1 MKILLIFFTFSLIS
15 GAVRCVSVT
24 GYSGGSLLVDSGK
37 LWYSY
42 SSKYMAKLHEW
53 RTIINNMKHDQWISE
68 GRFTLFCNE
77 YSGLMIY
84 IRELNIQDAG
94 IYQIGVDGKWAINMA
109 LNVEEDSCCNTSKR
123 VMVNIGETATFSC
136 EYSQNHNNNVKII
149 FKEGNKSIEV
159 IYSTGNKEERFS
171 VSDDRH
177 NQLMTVRITA
187 VTPDDGGV
195 YLCGVWINRESYSY
209 SIINTVHLHVVTK
222 VGVSRVTGHS
232 GGRMMIKC
240 EHPQHKTKPKYICK
254 ESDGC
259 SERKNPGVQ
268 DEWMEN
274 GDVSLYDDTR
284 AGVLMVFFRELKAAD
299 AGTYRCGVNVS
310 HYTESFTE
318 LQLDV
323 RDDAKYPKTKTESAH
338 LGEEVNITCQIPE
351 EHKVHFCKEDDDHIC
366 QNISTSAVTEMSPSS
381 ERNEE
386 RVFTVSISNVSV
398 RDAGVYWCGAETRD
412 THLTFI
418 SLTTKIQLNLISNG
432 FSMFIII
439 CVCVSL
445 LLIGGFTLTVCKLR
459 HKRGGKALTSDNGT
473 REKNIMVQSSCADSR
488 RDSLTD
494 PGSAQINSHDELPT
508 ILSDGLLYTSVSF
521 QKHEESLS
529 EASVTVSKNE
539 LYSDYATVSRRMRL
553 N

>member
-37 LWYSY
+37 LWFSN
-42 SSKYMAKLHEW
+42 SSKYMAKLPHEW
-53 RTIINNMKHDQWISE
+53 RTIINDTKHDKWIND
-68 GRFTLFCNE
+68 GRFTLFCNNE
-77 YSGLMIY
+77 GNLMIY
-84 IRELNIQDAG
+84 IRELNQHDAG
-94 IYQIGVDGKWAINMA
+94 RYAIEVLHKWRKYMT
-109 LNVEEDSCCNTSKR
+109 LNVEEDSCCKESKT
-123 VMVNIGETATFSC
+123 VMLNIGETATFSC
-136 EYSQNHNNNVKII
+136 EYSQNHINGPKII
-149 FKEGNKSIEV
+149 FKEGKDSIET
-159 IYSTGNKEERFS
+159 IYSTSKKTERLS

-177 NQLMTVRITA
+177 KNLFNVRITA

-195 YLCGVWINRESYSY
+195 YLCGVWINRHSYSY
-209 SIINTVHLHVVTK
+209 SIINTVHLYIITK

-323 RDDAKYPKTKTESAH
+323 RD
-338 LGEEVNITCQIPE
+338 GE
-351 EHKVHFCKEDDDHIC
+351 
-366 QNISTSAVTEMSPSS
+366 M
-381 ERNEE
+381 
-386 RVFTVSISNVSV
+386 
-398 RDAGVYWCGAETRD
+398 
-412 THLTFI
+412 
-418 SLTTKIQLNLISNG
+418 
-432 FSMFIII
+432 
-439 CVCVSL
+439 
-445 LLIGGFTLTVCKLR
+445 
-459 HKRGGKALTSDNGT
+459 
-473 REKNIMVQSSCADSR
+473 
-488 RDSLTD
+488 
-494 PGSAQINSHDELPT
+494 
-508 ILSDGLLYTSVSF
+508 
-521 QKHEESLS
+521 
-529 EASVTVSKNE
+529 
-539 LYSDYATVSRRMRL
+539 
-553 N
+553 

>member
-459 HKRGGKALTSDNGT
+459 HKRG
-473 REKNIMVQSSCADSR
+473 
-488 RDSLTD
+488 D

-539 LYSDYATVSRRMRL
+539 LYSDYATVSR
-553 N
+553 

>member
-1 MKILLIFFTFSLIS
+1 
-15 GAVRCVSVT
+15 
-24 GYSGGSLLVDSGK
+24 
-37 LWYSY
+37 
-42 SSKYMAKLHEW
+42 MA
-53 RTIINNMKHDQWISE
+53 
-68 GRFTLFCNE
+68 
-77 YSGLMIY
+77 
-84 IRELNIQDAG
+84 
-94 IYQIGVDGKWAINMA
+94 
-109 LNVEEDSCCNTSKR
+109 
-123 VMVNIGETATFSC
+123 
-136 EYSQNHNNNVKII
+136 
-149 FKEGNKSIEV
+149 
-159 IYSTGNKEERFS
+159 
-171 VSDDRH
+171 
-177 NQLMTVRITA
+177 
-187 VTPDDGGV
+187 
-195 YLCGVWINRESYSY
+195 
-209 SIINTVHLHVVTK
+209 K
-222 VGVSRVTGHS
+222 VGVSRATGHS

-323 RDDAKYPKTKTESAH
+323 
-338 LGEEVNITCQIPE
+338 
-351 EHKVHFCKEDDDHIC
+351 EDD
-366 QNISTSAVTEMSPSS
+366 
-381 ERNEE
+381 
-386 RVFTVSISNVSV
+386 
-398 RDAGVYWCGAETRD
+398 
-412 THLTFI
+412 
-418 SLTTKIQLNLISNG
+418 
-432 FSMFIII
+432 FSMIIII

-459 HKRGGKALTSDNGT
+459 HMRRGRTSTSNKRT
-473 REKNIMVQSSCADSR
+473 KNIISSCADSR

-508 ILSDGLLYTSVSF
+508 IPSDELLYASVSF

>member
-37 LWYSY
+37 TWYSY
-42 SSKYMAKLHEW
+42 SSKYMAKLPEW
-53 RTIINNMKHDQWISE
+53 RTIINNRKHAWINE
-68 GRFTLFCNE
+68 GRFTLFQNNE
-77 YSGLMIY
+77 GKIMIY
-84 IRELNIQDAG
+84 IRDLIQQDAG
-94 IYQIGVDGKWAINMA
+94 RYQIGVESLWYINMT
-109 LNVEEDSCCNTSKR
+109 LKVEEDSCCKESKR

-136 EYSQNHNNNVKII
+136 EYSQNHINDPKII
-149 FKEGNKSIEV
+149 FKEGKDSIET
-159 IYSTGNKEERFS
+159 IYSTSKKTERFS

-177 NQLMTVRITA
+177 NKLMTVRITA

-195 YLCGVWINRESYSY
+195 YLCGVWIYSHSYSY
-209 SIINTVHLHVVTK
+209 SIINTVNLHIMTK

-323 RDDAKYPKTKTESAH
+323 RDGAKFPKTKTESAH
-338 LGEEVNITCQIPE
+338 LGEEVNITCQIQE
-351 EHKVHFCKEDDDHIC
+351 EHKVHFCKEDDNHIC

-418 SLTTKIQLNLISNG
+418 SLTTKIQLNLFNKVSRATGHSGGLMMIKCEHPQHKTKPKYIRKISDGCSERKNPGVQDEWMENG
-432 FSMFIII
+432 D
-439 CVCVSL
+439 VSL
-445 LLIGGFTLTVCKLR
+445 YDDTRAGVLMVFFREL
-459 HKRGGKALTSDNGT
+459 KA
-473 REKNIMVQSSCADSR
+473 ADA
-488 RDSLTD
+488 
-494 PGSAQINSHDELPT
+494 G
-508 ILSDGLLYTSVSF
+508 
-521 QKHEESLS
+521 
-529 EASVTVSKNE
+529 
-539 LYSDYATVSRRMRL
+539 
-553 N
+553 

>member
-1 MKILLIFFTFSLIS
+1 MIFT
-15 GAVRCVSVT
+15 T
-24 GYSGGSLLVDSGK
+24 DTWTQK
-37 LWYSY
+37 
-42 SSKYMAKLHEW
+42 
-53 RTIINNMKHDQWISE
+53 
-68 GRFTLFCNE
+68 
-77 YSGLMIY
+77 
-84 IRELNIQDAG
+84 
-94 IYQIGVDGKWAINMA
+94 
-109 LNVEEDSCCNTSKR
+109 
-123 VMVNIGETATFSC
+123 
-136 EYSQNHNNNVKII
+136 
-149 FKEGNKSIEV
+149 
-159 IYSTGNKEERFS
+159 ERFS
-171 VSDDRH
+171 ISDDRNNISH
-177 NQLMTVRITA
+177 KLMTVRISA

-195 YLCGVWINRESYSY
+195 YLCGVLDYSHPYSY
-209 SIINTVHLHVVTK
+209 SIINTVHLHIIDKYK
-222 VGVSRVTGHS
+222 VGVSRATGHS

-323 RDDAKYPKTKTESAH
+323 ED
-338 LGEEVNITCQIPE
+338 GEELDILYLAEVNITCQIPE

-418 SLTTKIQLNLISNG
+418 SLTTKIQLNLFMAPVVRREGESAEIFCPYDSIYK
-432 FSMFIII
+432 SKSK
-439 CVCVSL
+439 SL
-445 LLIGGFTLTVCKLR
+445 CKGKCSTRDRNTLNETVREEKETKTDRLTLNDNVTASVFTGTITGLTAEDAGKYWCAVTLERDVNYLYTHLIV
-459 HKRGGKALTSDNGT
+459 
-473 REKNIMVQSSCADSR
+473 IMNE
-488 RDSLTD
+488 D

-508 ILSDGLLYTSVSF
+508 IPSDELLYASVSF